1 MKQPTSG
8 GAGDSAGEAT
18 DAGKRSATKESAAS
32 KAPAEGSVA
41 TQRGGDK
48 VRSEPADFG
57 GPPPGR
63 PEDQAERQG
72 FDRQRLDPQDRPPA
86 DVIDRGNLAGEKD
99 FELGGGKG

>member
-8 GAGDSAGEAT
+8 RAGDP
-18 DAGKRSATKESAAS
+18 AGKGDDAALETAAG
-32 KAPAEGSVA
+32 KAPPAGSGA
-41 TQRGGDK
+41 SRRGGDK

-86 DVIDRGNLAGEKD
+86 EVLDRGNLAGAKD
-99 FELGGGKG
+99 FELGPGS